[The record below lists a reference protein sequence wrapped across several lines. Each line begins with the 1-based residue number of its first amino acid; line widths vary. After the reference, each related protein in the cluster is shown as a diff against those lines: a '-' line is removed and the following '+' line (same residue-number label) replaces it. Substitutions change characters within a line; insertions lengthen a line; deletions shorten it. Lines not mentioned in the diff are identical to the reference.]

1 MSRGETPEPK
11 PSSQNGGSFQG
22 PPASVGALLRSFLS
36 GIAPSPFPGLKDSG
50 VGVRCS
56 GSGLLPLNISGF
68 EHQQEVAR
76 AGRTATHTAPAS
88 APAGTR
94 RLPQTG
100 IESVN
105 HTGVAAAADQARCRR
120 GCRPHAPRFTFYPSQ
135 HHDLIHSNEVIALP
149 KPSGHA
155 AVFWHFAGGDSRK
168 RRRGFV
174 SLPGDGAS
182 FLAAGISHPRLG
194 PAELPAVCITRWGT
208 GARWLARA
216 LN

>member
-1 MSRGETPEPK
+1 M
-11 PSSQNGGSFQG
+11 
-22 PPASVGALLRSFLS
+22 
-36 GIAPSPFPGLKDSG
+36 
-50 VGVRCS
+50 RCS

-155 AVFWHFAGGDSRK
+155 AVFWHFAGGFPEKKKGLCQPSR
-168 RRRGFV
+168 GW
-174 SLPGDGAS
+174 S
-182 FLAAGISHPRLG
+182 FLSRSRY
-194 PAELPAVCITRWGT
+194 LPPPPGT
-208 GARWLARA
+208 GRAARGVHHEVGDRRKVARPRA
-216 LN
+216 